1 MDLDLEELL
10 VLGRKRRTAGNVTN
24 LELGLRQKLLM
35 WRVNMEAVECSGGRP
50 SATVAWGQDLGLRTC

>member
-10 VLGRKRRTAGNVTN
+10 VLGRKRTAGNVTN

-35 WRVNMEAVECSGGRP
+35 WRVNMEAMECSGGGP